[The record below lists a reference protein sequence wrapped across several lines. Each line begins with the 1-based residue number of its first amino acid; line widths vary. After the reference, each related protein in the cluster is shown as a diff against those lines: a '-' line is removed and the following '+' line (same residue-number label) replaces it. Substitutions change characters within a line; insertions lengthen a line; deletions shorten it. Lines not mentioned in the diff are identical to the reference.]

1 MNRHIEY
8 TVQPAVLK
16 WGINPK
22 FCIEIQ
28 PGSLLKSDVHF
39 NLVSLDQFIGEDLGR
54 EAGGEEDP
62 GGERDDTEHWRVETF
77 PGEVETL

>member
-1 MNRHIEY
+1 M
-8 TVQPAVLK
+8 LK
-16 WGINPK
+16 GGINPE

-39 NLVSLDQFIGEDLGR
+39 NLVSLDQFIGEDLDR
-54 EAGGEEDP
+54 ETGGEEDP